1 MKMIYTTIVLCIG
14 LGVGPAWSQSELDH
28 PAERTVTLPDGSV
41 RPIRLGGGPAIGQT
55 EIGQLERRVTL
66 PDGSLGTIRVP
77 IWSSQAEGYP
87 SQGIQSALERYREAG
102 DDTPDRA
109 AIRAEVEQYLN
120 EEYDRHLAVHV
131 EQLEELE
138 SRLNKLRQQLER
150 RQAAKAKLVEL
161 KLELMLSQADGLGWP
176 EATNPP
182 GWQGFGPQASSFRG
196 SASPFEMPGG
206 PNTQP
211 NNNPFDPLLMPN
223 TRRADPAFPGA
234 AYPSQPPAE
243 RRPNDAYAP
252 PMPAAS
258 VPFESWNPNNTLP
271 GVPSAYQGLQGMPPS
286 RNQQSFPTPPETGLG
301 RRPASGAGRP
311 LPVSPGTDTSMPNI
325 PPTLPN
331 GDSAIPSVAPGQDP
345 VTTAMWQTL
354 VAIHNYHDAY
364 NRLPFSQEPVRQ
376 QGSQSANDPSN
387 LSWRVQVLPY
397 IDPEYSELFQQFDLR
412 QDWDSEQNK
421 PLLEKMPVLFGEGTH
436 TQLRWVK
443 SKAQRLVDVTDG
455 TSNTIALIHGGSPV
469 PWTAA
474 EPLTPSE
481 AVEWFRALGPQET
494 LVVGMY
500 DGSVKRLVRGQ
511 TSVESFEAML
521 TPSNQDR

>member
-1 MKMIYTTIVLCIG
+1 MIYTTIVLCIG

-28 PAERTVTLPDGSV
+28 PAERKVTLPDGSV

-55 EIGQLERRVTL
+55 EVGQLERRVTL

-182 GWQGFGPQASSFRG
+182 GWQEFGPQASSFRG

-211 NNNPFDPLLMPN
+211 NNNPFNPPLMPN
-223 TRRADPAFPGA
+223 TRPADPAFPGA

-258 VPFESWNPNNTLP
+258 VPFEPWNPNNTLP

-311 LPVSPGTDTSMPNI
+311 LPVSLALTHGCRTPHRLCRMGI
-325 PPTLPN
+325 PPYRPWRRGKIRLRQPCGKHWWRSITITTL
-331 GDSAIPSVAPGQDP
+331 
-345 VTTAMWQTL
+345 TTAS
-354 VAIHNYHDAY
+354 
-364 NRLPFSQEPVRQ
+364 RSPR
-376 QGSQSANDPSN
+376 SQS
-387 LSWRVQVLPY
+387 
-397 IDPEYSELFQQFDLR
+397 
-412 QDWDSEQNK
+412 DSRDHS
-421 PLLEKMPVLFGEGTH
+421 PP
-436 TQLRWVK
+436 
-443 SKAQRLVDVTDG
+443 
-455 TSNTIALIHGGSPV
+455 TIH
-469 PWTAA
+469 
-474 EPLTPSE
+474 
-481 AVEWFRALGPQET
+481 
-494 LVVGMY
+494 
-500 DGSVKRLVRGQ
+500 Q
-511 TSVESFEAML
+511 TSVGESRCYPISIRNTASC
-521 TPSNQDR
+521 SNSLI